1 MHPSTMKQMIIL
13 MTGFGLLLFAEY
25 SSAKYLLVD
34 VGDDVK
40 DGFRPINGDG
50 LDLSDNAKD
59 PKGISYPQRII
70 KMTLLIIFKILIE
83 FLL

>member
-1 MHPSTMKQMIIL
+1 
-13 MTGFGLLLFAEY
+13 MTGFGLLLIAG
-25 SSAKYLLVD
+25 SSSTKYLLVD
-34 VGDDVK
+34 LGGDVGTLE
-40 DGFRPINGDG
+40 GTLEGTINELG

-70 KMTLLIIFKILIE
+70 KMTLLYKILIE

>member
-1 MHPSTMKQMIIL
+1 MHSSMMKQMIIL

-50 LDLSDNAKD
+50 LDLSVNAKD

-70 KMTLLIIFKILIE
+70 KMTLLIKYSK
-83 FLL
+83 FL